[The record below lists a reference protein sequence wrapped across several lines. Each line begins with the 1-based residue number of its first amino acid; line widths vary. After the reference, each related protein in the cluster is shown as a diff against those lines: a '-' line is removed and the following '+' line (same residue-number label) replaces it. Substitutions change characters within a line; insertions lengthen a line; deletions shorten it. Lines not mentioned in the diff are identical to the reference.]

1 MSDFKEKRDK
11 VTKEFALFLTPL
23 VAAYLFITFYESGYT
38 SFYGIP
44 HYLISI
50 NITDIVLTNRMTL
63 MAAVLAFLWI
73 ALYYNVLPSAN
84 SPLFKGMITFIVLLA
99 LALGFFFGKN
109 DAQKKVEFL
118 VINST
123 PEQVVLKIYDDKLIT
138 APFDRKTKTIERI
151 FLIGKVGS
159 DSHLMYSLEN
169 VGPLTPR

>member
-1 MSDFKEKRDK
+1 MSDLKEKRDK
-11 VTKEFALFLTPL
+11 VTKELALFLTPL
-23 VAAYLFITFYESGYT
+23 IASYLFIAFYESGYT

-73 ALYYNVLPSAN
+73 ALYYNIMPNAN

-99 LALGFFFGKN
+99 LTLGFFFGKN

-118 VINST
+118 VINSD
-123 PEQVVLKIYDDKLIT
+123 PEQVVLKIYNNKLIT
-138 APFDRKTKTIERI
+138 APFNRKSKTIERK
-151 FLIGKVGS
+151 FLIGKVGT
-159 DSHLMYSLEN
+159 DPHLVYTLEN
-169 VGPLTPR
+169 VGPLIPR